1 MKAASSI
8 TTPKQYIESLPD
20 DRREIIQA
28 VYDMVRKA
36 APEFKPHIIY
46 GMIGFGLYRYTYAS
60 GRQGEAPLVAL
71 ASQKNYVSLYISCA
85 TERGYLAEV
94 HKDRLGKV
102 TVGKSCIR
110 FKKLE
115 DLNLQVAAELVA
127 ESAKLYKEGK
137 LFPDSSVVN

>member
-1 MKAASSI
+1 MKASSSI
-8 TTPKQYIESLPD
+8 TTPKQYIESLLE

-28 VYDMVRKA
+28 VYGMVRKA
-36 APEFKPHIIY
+36 APELKPHMVY
-46 GMIGFGLYRYTYAS
+46 GMIGFGSYHYTYAS

-85 TERGYLAEV
+85 TTEGYLAEV

-102 TVGKSCIR
+102 SVGKSCIR

-115 DLNLQVAAELVA
+115 DLNLAVAAELVA
-127 ESAKLYKEGK
+127 ESARLYKAGK
-137 LFPDSSVVN
+137 LFPDGSVVS